1 MSAPDFWN
9 NREKA
14 QETVAELKSLKAAID
29 PLEAMG
35 AALEDLGV
43 LLEIAEEDPSG
54 EEEFA
59 RELPAI
65 EASIDRF
72 EFQQML
78 NGPDDGRNAY
88 MSIHAGAGGTESCD
102 WAEMILRMYLRWAEA
117 GKLKAELIEAT
128 AGEEAGLR
136 SVSVHVVGPWAYGYL
151 KAEIGVHRLV
161 RISPF
166 DANKRRHMSFA
177 SVDVTPELDDSQ
189 DIDILDSDLRIDT
202 YRASGAGGQH
212 VNKTDSAVRITH
224 LPTGVA
230 VQCQND
236 RSQHKNRRTAMKM
249 LLAKLHALREAEQQK
264 ELAAA
269 YDAKGEIAF
278 GYQIRSYV
286 MQPYQL
292 VKDLRTGRETGN
304 VEAVL
309 DGDIQPFIEAY
320 LRKGLEEKK

>member
-1 MSAPDFWN
+1 
-9 NREKA
+9 
-14 QETVAELKSLKAAID
+14 
-29 PLEAMG
+29 
-35 AALEDLGV
+35 
-43 LLEIAEEDPSG
+43 
-54 EEEFA
+54 
-59 RELPAI
+59 
-65 EASIDRF
+65 
-72 EFQQML
+72 
-78 NGPDDGRNAY
+78 
-88 MSIHAGAGGTESCD
+88 
-102 WAEMILRMYLRWAEA
+102 MILRMYLRWAEGAKFKA
-117 GKLKAELIEAT
+117 GLIEAT

-136 SVSVHVVGPWAYGYL
+136 SASVHVVGPWAYGYL

-166 DANKRRHMSFA
+166 DANKRRHTSFA
-177 SVDVTPELDDSQ
+177 SVDVTPELDDTQ

-249 LLAKLHALREAEQQK
+249 LLAKLHALREAEQEK

-269 YDAKGEIAF
+269 YDAKGAIAF

-292 VKDLRTGRETGN
+292 VKDLRTAKETGN

-320 LRKGLEEKK
+320 LRKGLEEQK